1 MAEIDEL
8 MDRYYS
14 WLRDKTAWKKL
25 DKWTEITA
33 PYLDRNND
41 YLQVYLTKAD
51 DGYFLTDDGATI
63 DGLLA
68 EGCALDSPKRQKLL
82 KMTLAGYGVSE
93 ERGKLNVRATVDSF
107 AFKKH
112 SLVQAMLAVGD
123 MFYLAESH
131 VASLFMEDVREWL
144 DVAEV
149 RYSENVS
156 FIGRSGFARR
166 FDFLIPKSRQAPERI
181 IKTINNPVRHAADS
195 IIMDWVDTKEFRP
208 EPIAPV
214 RLCE

>member
-63 DGLLA
+63 DGLL
-68 EGCALDSPKRQKLL
+68 PKAARL
-82 KMTLAGYGVSE
+82 TA
-93 ERGKLNVRATVDSF
+93 
-107 AFKKH
+107 
-112 SLVQAMLAVGD
+112 
-123 MFYLAESH
+123 
-131 VASLFMEDVREWL
+131 
-144 DVAEV
+144 
-149 RYSENVS
+149 
-156 FIGRSGFARR
+156 RSAR
-166 FDFLIPKSRQAPERI
+166 
-181 IKTINNPVRHAADS
+181 N
-195 IIMDWVDTKEFRP
+195 
-208 EPIAPV
+208 
-214 RLCE
+214 C